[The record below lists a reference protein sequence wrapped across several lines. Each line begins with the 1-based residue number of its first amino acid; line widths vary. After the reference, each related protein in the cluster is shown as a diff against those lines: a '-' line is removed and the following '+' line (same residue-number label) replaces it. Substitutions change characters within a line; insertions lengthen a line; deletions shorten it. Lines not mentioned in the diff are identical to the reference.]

1 MELNDKN
8 AADIKKKYLINMCFA
23 NIYTM
28 QLLSQFGFDS
38 LENIKIIHK
47 LNGKKICKS
56 FSACFFKIEIPLSPL
71 FFIFTAWTLGYLI
84 NALNKKG
91 YLPAEKEHRR
101 LSFIN
106 YQLLLLAL
114 TPIIG
119 FISILIGCF
128 IIKVPAAESN
138 DSDLDRF

>member
-56 FSACFFKIEIPLSPL
+56 F
-71 FFIFTAWTLGYLI
+71 
-84 NALNKKG
+84 
-91 YLPAEKEHRR
+91 
-101 LSFIN
+101 
-106 YQLLLLAL
+106 
-114 TPIIG
+114 
-119 FISILIGCF
+119 
-128 IIKVPAAESN
+128 
-138 DSDLDRF
+138 